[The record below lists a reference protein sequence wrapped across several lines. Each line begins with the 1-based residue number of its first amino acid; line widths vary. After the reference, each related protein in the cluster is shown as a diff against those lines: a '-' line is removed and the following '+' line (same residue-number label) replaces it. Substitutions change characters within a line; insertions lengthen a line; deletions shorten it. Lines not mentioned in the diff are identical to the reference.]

1 MLKTSSAS
9 RRPRPIARLT
19 TIGCHALSKA
29 ETLTIA
35 AIENAREI
43 IAAFQAIETSGVAK
57 DEAAIRAAITLAVVE
72 WTVRGQ
78 ITKRLMYRRGTS
90 ISCDLNCTKVAREP
104 VTPCRFIPQ
113 RK

>member
-1 MLKTSSAS
+1 VRPNAETSSAS

-43 IAAFQAIETSGVAK
+43 IAAFQAIETSASPKTKLRSAPRSPWPWLNGQSK
-57 DEAAIRAAITLAVVE
+57 
-72 WTVRGQ
+72 VR
-78 ITKRLMYRRGTS
+78 S
-90 ISCDLNCTKVAREP
+90 PSV
-104 VTPCRFIPQ
+104 
-113 RK
+113 